1 MVVTAESLPPKAFGL
16 RSSGL
21 RRALLLQSRA
31 SRVVVDP
38 DGSVRSFDSLQDRRA
53 LFGFEQVWFYKIQA
67 GIVVHAQRPDWAIRA
82 TPRSAQLTGKVFDGV
97 EVAQSLEFYRG
108 QSLGYLRRVRL
119 RNGGGGPIK
128 LRIIEIL
135 DPSAAHFGGAGRRW
149 GSLGVNAFNR
159 ESHVAMDEVSDPP
172 SARVVGAS
180 PSPSRVYMTT
190 SRSRAQGLV
199 NAGELPEVTAG
210 MSGQVLM
217 LSSHDFELVP
227 GEGKDI
233 LFASLYNAGKLE
245 EALSDFSRIQSGDKQ
260 PSATRT
266 FVAASDP
273 AITEACAWAV
283 SAIESGSYSE
293 DPLERYET
301 LRALAFVDPAG
312 ARRLV
317 AESKVA
323 IRKDG
328 SLPHSMK
335 PSKPGVLETSL
346 LLKGVATYAAL
357 SQDRKLARADYPLVK
372 KLASFLIASS
382 KDFRV
387 ETDSALPQ
395 GWRRC
400 MGRGYPTGEIPEVS
414 LAVAC
419 ALEAASQV
427 ARMVSKADDAGKFR
441 ERSEMISEQ
450 VRKRLVD
457 ERGFL
462 ALCRDSA
469 GRLRT
474 DETVDMAV
482 AAYRHPVMGS
492 AELAAVHRL
501 LEKDFDTKYGPR
513 CVPTTNQVYFNASYG
528 EGQLGAVWPRAVLS
542 DSIVCYRAGL
552 AGMGSLALLKVARL
566 VADDVVKLG
575 LAPGMFPRW
584 VDVDSEEAHGDEPDA
599 VAAARFIEA
608 VLEGELGLPE
618 EAGKASFT
626 PAPSSGLGW
635 IMAADIWVGDSVC
648 LFLGRGGGRAHLFF
662 SGAKAESKAGTRF
675 AKGERLEMPVRGVC
689 GVTFYSPG
697 QIICLG
703 NGTPSQVRFT
713 VAFAPKAAELSKHL
727 SGALEAYD
735 PSKGAWA
742 KIGSI
747 HVSPTMSFEAS
758 VEGNDWKAYRISTP

>member
-1 MVVTAESLPPKAFGL
+1 MVTAESVPPRAPGL

-21 RRALLLQSRA
+21 KRPLLLQSKS
-31 SRVVVDP
+31 SRVVLDP
-38 DGSVRSFDSLQDRRA
+38 DGSVRSFDSLQERRA

-67 GIVVHAQRPDWAIRA
+67 GIVVHAQRPDWTIRA
-82 TPRSAQLTGKVFDGV
+82 SPRSAQLTGKIFDGV

-108 QSLGYLRRVRL
+108 QSLGYLRRLRL
-119 RNGGGGPIK
+119 RNGGSGQIK

-135 DPSAAHFGGAGRRW
+135 DPSAAHFGGAGHRW

-190 SRSRAQGLV
+190 GRGRAQELV
-199 NAGELPEVTAG
+199 SAGELPEVTAG
-210 MSGQVLM
+210 MSGQVLV
-217 LSSHDFELVP
+217 LSSHDFELNP

-245 EALSDFSRIQSGDKQ
+245 EALSDFSRIQSGEKQ
-260 PSATRT
+260 PSTTRAL
-266 FVAASDP
+266 VAASDP
-273 AITEACAWAV
+273 AVTEASAWAI
-283 SAIESGSYSE
+283 SAIESGSYAE

-301 LRALAFVDPAG
+301 MRALSFVDPAG

-317 AESKVA
+317 AESKAA

-328 SLPHSMK
+328 SLPHSMA
-335 PSKPGVLETSL
+335 PTKPGVLETSL
-346 LLKGVATYAAL
+346 LLKGVATHAAL
-357 SQDRKLARADYPLVK
+357 SQDRKLARAEYPLVK
-372 KLASFLIASS
+372 KLASFLVASS

-414 LAVAC
+414 LAVAG
-419 ALEAASQV
+419 ALEGASQI
-427 ARMVSKADDAGKFR
+427 ARMVSKADDAGRFR

-450 VRKRLVD
+450 VRKRLLD

-469 GRLRT
+469 GKLRT

-482 AAYRHPVMGS
+482 ASYRHPVMSS

-528 EGQLGAVWPRAVLS
+528 EGQLGGVWPRAVLS

-575 LAPGMFPRW
+575 GAPGMFPRW
-584 VDVDSEEAHGDEPDA
+584 IDVESGEAHGDEPDA
-599 VAAARFIEA
+599 VGAARFIEA

-618 EAGKASFT
+618 GAERASFT
-626 PAPSSGLGW
+626 PAPSSGLAW
-635 IMAADIWVGDSVC
+635 VMATDIWAGDPTC
-648 LFLGRGGGRAHLFF
+648 AFLGRGGGRPHLFF
-662 SGAKAESKAGTRF
+662 SGARVESKVGTKF
-675 AKGERLEMPVRGVC
+675 AKGERLDIPIKGVC

-697 QIICLG
+697 QIICIG
-703 NGTPSQVRFT
+703 NGTSSQVRFT
-713 VAFAPKAAELSKHL
+713 VGFAPRAAELSKHL
-727 SGALEAYD
+727 SCALEAYETG
-735 PSKGAWA
+735 KGSWA

-747 HVSPTMSFEAS
+747 HVSPTMSFEAT
-758 VEGNDWKAYRISTP
+758 VEANDWKAYRVSSP

>member
-1 MVVTAESLPPKAFGL
+1 MVTAESLPPRALGL

-21 RRALLLQSRA
+21 KKPLLLQSKS

-38 DGSVRSFDSLQDRRA
+38 DGSVRSFDSLQERRA

-82 TPRSAQLTGKVFDGV
+82 NPRSAQLTGKVFDGV

-108 QSLGYLRRVRL
+108 QSWGYLRRLRL
-119 RNGGGGPIK
+119 RNGGSAQIK
-128 LRIIEIL
+128 LRIIEVL
-135 DPSAAHFGGAGRRW
+135 DPSAAHFGGVGRRW

-180 PSPSRVYMTT
+180 PSPSRIYMTAN
-190 SRSRAQGLV
+190 RSRAQELV
-199 NAGELPEVTAG
+199 TAGELPEATAG
-210 MSGQVLM
+210 MSGQVLV
-217 LSSHDFELVP
+217 LSSHDFELIP

-233 LFASLYNAGKLE
+233 LLASLYNSGKLE
-245 EALSDFSRIQSGDKQ
+245 EALSDFSRIQSGEKQ
-260 PSATRT
+260 PSNARP
-266 FVAASDP
+266 FVAASDS
-273 AITEACAWAV
+273 AVTEACSWAI
-283 SAIESGSYSE
+283 SAIESGSYAE
-293 DPLERYET
+293 DTLERFET
-301 LRALAFVDPAG
+301 LPALAFVDSAG
-312 ARRLV
+312 ARRV
-317 AESKVA
+317 IAESKAA

-328 SLPHSMK
+328 SVPHSMG

-346 LLKGVATYAAL
+346 LLKGVATYVTL
-357 SQDRKLARADYPLVK
+357 SQDKKLARADYPMVK

-414 LAVAC
+414 LAVAS

-427 ARMVSKADDAGKFR
+427 ARMLSKADDAGKFR

-469 GRLRT
+469 GKLRT
-474 DETVDMAV
+474 DETIDMAV
-482 AAYRHPVMGS
+482 AAYRHPFMSS
-492 AELAAVHRL
+492 AELAAAHRL

-528 EGQLGAVWPRAVLS
+528 EGQLGGVWPRAVLS
-542 DSIVCYRAGL
+542 DSLVCYRAGL

-566 VADDVVKLG
+566 VADDVIKLG
-575 LAPGMFPRW
+575 GAPGMFPRW
-584 VDVDSEEAHGDEPDA
+584 VDVEGGEAHGDEPDA
-599 VAAARFIEA
+599 VGAARFIEA
-608 VLEGELGLPE
+608 VLGGELGLPE
-618 EAGKASFT
+618 GAERAAFT
-626 PAPSSGLGW
+626 PAPSTGLSW
-635 IMAADIWVGDSVC
+635 VMATDIWVGDPTC
-648 LFLGRGGGRAHLFF
+648 LFLGRGGGKPHLFF
-662 SGAKAESKAGTRF
+662 SGAKAESKAGTKF
-675 AKGERLEMPVRGVC
+675 AKGERLEIPIKGVC
-689 GVTFYSPG
+689 GVTFYSPD
-697 QIICLG
+697 QILCVG
-703 NGTPSQVRFT
+703 NGTSSQVRFT
-713 VAFAPKAAELSKHL
+713 ITFAPKAAELLKHL
-727 SGALEAYD
+727 SCPLEAYD
-735 PSKGAWA
+735 GAKGTWSKS
-742 KIGSI
+742 GSI
-747 HVSPTMSFEAS
+747 RVSPTMSFEAS
-758 VEGNDWKAYRISTP
+758 VEANDWKAYRVSTP

>member
-1 MVVTAESLPPKAFGL
+1 MVVTAESLPSKALGL
-16 RSSGL
+16 RSSSL
-21 RRALLLQSRA
+21 KRPLLLQSRA
-31 SRVVVDP
+31 ARIVVDP
-38 DGSVRSFDSLQDRRA
+38 DGSVRSFDSLQEKRA
-53 LFGFEQVWFYKIQA
+53 LFGFEQIWFYKIQA
-67 GIVVHAQRPDWAIRA
+67 GIVVHAQRPDFAIRA
-82 TPRSAQLTGKVFDGV
+82 SPRSAQLTGKVFDGV

-108 QSLGYLRRVRL
+108 QSMGYLRRLRL
-119 RNGGGGPIK
+119 RNGGPTQIK
-128 LRIIEIL
+128 LRIIEVL
-135 DPSAAHFGGAGRRW
+135 DPSAAHFGGSGRRW

-180 PSPSRVYMTT
+180 PSPSRVYMTA
-190 SRSRAQGLV
+190 SRGRAQELV
-199 NAGELPEVTAG
+199 AAGELPEVTAG
-210 MSGQVLM
+210 MSGQVLV

-227 GEGKDI
+227 GEGKEI

-245 EALSDFSRIQSGDKQ
+245 EALSDFSHIQSGEKQ
-260 PSATRT
+260 PPVPRP

-273 AITEACAWAV
+273 AVTEASSWAI
-283 SAIESGSYSE
+283 SAIESGSYAE

-301 LRALAFVDPAG
+301 MRALALIDPAG
-312 ARRLV
+312 ARRV
-317 AESKVA
+317 IAESKA
-323 IRKDG
+323 SIRKDG
-328 SLPHSMK
+328 SLPHSME

-346 LLKGVATYAAL
+346 LLKGVATYTAL
-357 SQDRKLARADYPLVK
+357 SQDKKLARADYPLVK
-372 KLASFLIASS
+372 KLASFLVASS

-387 ETDSALPQ
+387 ETDSVLPQ

-427 ARMVSKADDAGKFR
+427 ARMVSKADDAGRFR

-474 DETVDMAV
+474 DETVDMVV
-482 AAYRHPVMGS
+482 AAYRHPFMSS
-492 AELAAVHRL
+492 AELAAAHRL

-542 DSIVCYRAGL
+542 DSLVCYRAGL

-575 LAPGMFPRW
+575 GAPGMFPRW
-584 VDVDSEEAHGDEPDA
+584 VDVEGGEAHGDEPDA
-599 VAAARFIEA
+599 VAASRFIEA
-608 VLEGELGLPE
+608 LLEGELGLPE
-618 EAGKASFT
+618 GAERASFA
-626 PAPSSGLGW
+626 PAASSGIAW
-635 IMAADIWVGDSVC
+635 VMATDIWAGDTTC
-648 LFLGRGGGRAHLFF
+648 AFLGRGAGKPHLFY
-662 SGAKAESKAGTRF
+662 SSARVESKVGTRF
-675 AKGERLEMPVRGVC
+675 AKGERIEIPIKGVC

-697 QIICLG
+697 QIICIG
-703 NGTPSQVRFT
+703 NGTSSQVRFT
-713 VAFAPKAAELSKHL
+713 VAFAPKAAELLKHL
-727 SGALEAYD
+727 SGALEVYD
-735 PSKGAWA
+735 TARCTWA
-742 KIGSI
+742 KISSI
-747 HVSPTMSFEAS
+747 RVSPTMSFEAS
-758 VEGNDWKAYRISTP
+758 VEANDWKAYRVSSP